1 MPALDVSRLRTT
13 ILDLLFPPRCVGC
26 KKRSA
31 WFCNACLAAV
41 SRIAPPLCRCC
52 GEPLER
58 PGARPGD
65 LCYNC
70 RREPLQIDGIRSVA
84 LFAGPLRQAVHHLKY
99 TGQRDLA
106 SALGRLLAE
115 YWQDNRLPADVLV
128 PVPLHASR
136 QRERGYNQ
144 AALLAQELAAAAGLP
159 VIEGCLVR
167 ARQTASQMTLKRV
180 ERKTNVRDAF
190 ACVDDRL
197 ASRQVLLLD
206 DVCTTGATLEACAVA
221 CRQAGA
227 RSVWALTLA
236 REK

>member
-1 MPALDVSRLRTT
+1 MMPAVDVARLRTT
-13 ILDLLFPPRCVGC
+13 FLDLLFPPRCVGC
-26 KKRSA
+26 QKRGV
-31 WFCNACLAAV
+31 WFCAACLAAV
-41 SRIAPPLCRCC
+41 PRIVPPLCRCC
-52 GEPLER
+52 GEPLKHS
-58 PGARPGD
+58 GD

-70 RREPLQIDGIRSVA
+70 RREPLQIDGIRAVA
-84 LFAGPLRQAVHHLKY
+84 LFEGPLRQAVHHLKY

-106 SALGRLLAE
+106 SSLGSLLAE
-115 YWQDNRLPADVLV
+115 YWRENPLPADVLV

-159 VIEGCLVR
+159 IIEGCLVR
-167 ARQTASQMTLKRV
+167 TRQTASQMTLKRV

-197 ASRQVLLLD
+197 AGRQVLLLD

-227 RSVWALTLA
+227 CSVWALTLA

>member
-1 MPALDVSRLRTT
+1 MPAVDVSRLRTAL
-13 ILDLLFPPRCVGC
+13 LDLLFPPRCVNC
-26 KKRSA
+26 KKRGV
-31 WFCNACLAAV
+31 WFCAACLAAV
-41 SRIAPPLCRCC
+41 PRIVPPLCRCC
-52 GEPLER
+52 GEPLEHPR
-58 PGARPGD
+58 ERPGD

-84 LFAGPLRQAVHHLKY
+84 LFEGPLRQAVHHLKY

-106 SALGRLLAE
+106 TSLGSLLAE
-115 YWQDNRLPADVLV
+115 YWQGNPLPADVLV
-128 PVPLHASR
+128 PVPLHESR

-144 AALLAQELAAAAGLP
+144 ASLLAQELAATAGLP

-167 ARQTASQMTLKRV
+167 ARQTASQMTLKRL

-190 ACVDDRL
+190 ACADGRL
-197 ASRQVLLLD
+197 AGRQVLLLD
-206 DVCTTGATLEACAVA
+206 DVCTTGATLEACAIA

>member
-1 MPALDVSRLRTT
+1 
-13 ILDLLFPPRCVGC
+13 VGC
-26 KKRSA
+26 KKRGV
-31 WFCNACLAAV
+31 WFCADCLVAV
-41 SRIAPPLCRCC
+41 SRIVPPLCRRC
-52 GEPLER
+52 GEPLKC
-58 PGARPGD
+58 PGD

-70 RREPLQIDGIRSVA
+70 RREPLQIDGIRAVA
-84 LFAGPLRQAVHHLKY
+84 LFEGPLRQAVHNLKY
-99 TGQRDLA
+99 NGQRNLA
-106 SALGRLLAE
+106 RPLGRLLAE
-115 YWQDNRLPADVLV
+115 YWQGNPLPADVLV

-144 AALLAQELAAAAGLP
+144 ASLLTQELAAVAGLP

-167 ARQTASQMTLKRV
+167 TRPTVSQTNLSGA

-197 ASRQVLLLD
+197 AGRQVLLLD

-227 RSVWALTLA
+227 RSVWALTLG
-236 REK
+236 R